1 MTATVK
7 PASSKPAELF
17 EFKSA
22 ALNLLAFTPK
32 SSDLSALSA
41 QLKQK
46 LGASQSFFSDDPVVL
61 DLTQLTEPL
70 TALEVQSLAGLLK
83 EYRLAPLGFRATG
96 SVQIEAGRAAGLIP
110 LPAEVASPR
119 SSTSTPAAPQ
129 AASAPAPVIEKRK
142 TLIVDQPVR
151 SGQQVYARD
160 ADLIV
165 MALVSQ
171 GAEVIADG
179 NIHVYAPLRG
189 RALAGARGD
198 TSARILTL
206 SMEAELVSIAGIYRS
221 IDEPLPVSLNAKAA
235 QVQLDGEKI
244 SISAIAAK

>member
-46 LGASQSFFSDDPVVL
+46 LGSSQSFFSDDPVVL
-61 DLTQLTEPL
+61 DLTQLPEPL
-70 TALEVQSLAGLLK
+70 TALEVQSLAGVLK
-83 EYRLAPLGFRATG
+83 EYRLAPLGFRANG
-96 SVQIEAGRAAGLIP
+96 STQIEAGRAAGLIP
-110 LPAEVASPR
+110 LPPESGNARA
-119 SSTSTPAAPQ
+119 
-129 AASAPAPVIEKRK
+129 AASAPAAQPAATPTPVVEKRK
-142 TLIVDQPVR
+142 TLIIDQPVR

-221 IDEPLPVSLNAKAA
+221 IDEPLPASLMAKAA